1 VAQTPQVA
9 VIGMRALARDLSKL
23 TSDRGALN
31 KALQAAAKS
40 AVEPVA
46 AATRSTLPQVTGRL
60 AGTVRIGATKAGAS
74 IRMGTSARRYAGWV
88 EFGGTRRVP
97 FVNTRKD
104 GYLSQGRYLFPLA
117 HDLAGE
123 AAAIYSVAT
132 EKAIANF
139 PWTNQGNET
148 PHD

>member
-1 VAQTPQVA
+1 MPKTPVVA
-9 VIGMRALARDLSKL
+9 VIGMRALTRDLAKL
-23 TSDRGALN
+23 TSDRGALY

-46 AATRSTLPQVTGRL
+46 AATRSTLPQVSGLL
-60 AGTVRIGATKAGAS
+60 AGTVRVGATRTGAS
-74 IRMGTSARRYAGWV
+74 VRMGSSARRYAWWV

-132 EKAIANF
+132 EKAINSF
-139 PWTNQGNET
+139 PWTNEGDD